1 VVDEHFDLRR
11 KSYLAFSLLSTK
23 EMFPVQRSVLSYFLE
38 STPVPPLAATAAT
51 AVTTAAAHPTTIP
64 QEPKISYM
72 DIFCDG
78 ACTKNGKKFARAGF
92 GLYVVKDSKP
102 IAHVSEALEP
112 HEIQTNQR
120 AELRALERALEFAAE
135 SPKDIQVRIFTDSEY
150 SIFCVTKW
158 AFDWKRHNWLKSD
171 SKDVQHKDII
181 ANAFRLW
188 QSVYSRITIEHVRA
202 HTNKSDWK
210 SLGNKKA
217 DELATASIR
226 GSRA

>member
-1 VVDEHFDLRR
+1 
-11 KSYLAFSLLSTK
+11 
-23 EMFPVQRSVLSYFLE
+23 MFPVQRSVLSYFLE
-38 STPVPPLAATAAT
+38 STPAPSTSSLSSQKIATVATITAPP
-51 AVTTAAAHPTTIP
+51 I

-92 GLYVVKDSKP
+92 GVYVLQDSKP
-102 IAHVSEALEP
+102 LAHVSEALEP

-135 SPKDIQVRIFTDSEY
+135 SPKDVHIRIFTDSEY

-217 DELATASIR
+217 DELATASLR
-226 GSRA
+226 HSTA